1 MLSNYEALTD
11 AQVDE
16 LYANVQ
22 QLAKMNPDI
31 AEDIAVSG
39 RLVDAYYLMSKGKY
53 SQALP
58 LLMKAY
64 PMQVNSAR
72 SKWLLQMAITAAT
85 HCGNDAALLKA
96 YKAYLPLV
104 EHQFNSSEE
113 DRLLEYQ
120 VLYDV
125 NSLNAY
131 NADLEA
137 QYARAEAQQRK
148 TGMYVAIAA
157 IVLLVVIL
165 GLLYYAYRR
174 TKRLTE
180 NLADANKL
188 LIGERDNL
196 RRIQKEL
203 ILARDQSRQAER
215 HKTDFINSISH
226 ELTEPVEAILGYSQL
241 IVDSVEGTRRDV
253 LDKFVQIIELN
264 AQMLRTIVNDVLDV
278 AELENSR
285 VVVKFKNATLKEI
298 CEFSAETVRQR
309 VKPGVE
315 LVVDELGWNECGACC
330 IDTDPL
336 RAEQVIINLLINSAK
351 FTEKGRIAVFYGM
364 DNVSNRA
371 QIIVEDTGPGIPKGM
386 ERRIFER
393 FYKGSPVNQG
403 VGLGLTIC
411 RLVSQ
416 LLGGEV
422 TLDNTYT
429 TGSRFIFTLPINK
442 VDKAAHIVPVV

>member
-1 MLSNYEALTD
+1 
-11 AQVDE
+11 
-16 LYANVQ
+16 
-22 QLAKMNPDI
+22 
-31 AEDIAVSG
+31 
-39 RLVDAYYLMSKGKY
+39 
-53 SQALP
+53 
-58 LLMKAY
+58 
-64 PMQVNSAR
+64 
-72 SKWLLQMAITAAT
+72 
-85 HCGNDAALLKA
+85 
-96 YKAYLPLV
+96 
-104 EHQFNSSEE
+104 
-113 DRLLEYQ
+113 
-120 VLYDV
+120 
-125 NSLNAY
+125 
-131 NADLEA
+131 
-137 QYARAEAQQRK
+137 
-148 TGMYVAIAA
+148 
-157 IVLLVVIL
+157 
-165 GLLYYAYRR
+165 
-174 TKRLTE
+174 
-180 NLADANKL
+180 
-188 LIGERDNL
+188 
-196 RRIQKEL
+196 
-203 ILARDQSRQAER
+203 
-215 HKTDFINSISH
+215 
-226 ELTEPVEAILGYSQL
+226 
-241 IVDSVEGTRRDV
+241 
-253 LDKFVQIIELN
+253 
-264 AQMLRTIVNDVLDV
+264 MLRTIVNDVLDV

-285 VVVKFKNATLKEI
+285 VVVKFKNTTLKEI
-298 CEFSAETVRQR
+298 CEFSVETVRQR